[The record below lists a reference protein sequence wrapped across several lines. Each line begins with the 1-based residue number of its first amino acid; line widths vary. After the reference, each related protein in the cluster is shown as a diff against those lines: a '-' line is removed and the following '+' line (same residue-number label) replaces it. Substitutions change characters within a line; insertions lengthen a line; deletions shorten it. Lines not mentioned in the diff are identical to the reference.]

1 MSELSRLTQGYFSH
15 FHPSCLILDEG
26 HFYGFHLNHAMRT
39 SFAESLDA
47 CLVVLICALGA
58 VASRFLDSLDWPG
71 ENDENAGLSFF
82 NVAQEML
89 LHVEGP
95 DWASVQLFFSSKL
108 RVYDAWR
115 FIHRACSKISWK
127 HTKPSFFGLHIF
139 RRDISQTKG
148 VSSQLLAEFDFPPS
162 GLGKL
167 AGSVALP
174 LVPDA
179 GTDPHHAKYQ
189 FFFLALISMRK
200 LLNRVLYHVY
210 KQDQRYDEAPH
221 PTSSPS
227 DERFST
233 VFSANERII
242 EELDRQLEEWRNCL
256 PAGLNFSSYSP
267 SQEPPPLT
275 EPREPRS
282 IDDRLR
288 GHLLA
293 RYYVAK
299 SILHRPFLYR
309 VLHFEHNATLI
320 TDNDRLGATV
330 AIHSAFLSTLH
341 SGLFHEP
348 LPLLL
353 HPINS
358 WRSMFALELQVAF
371 CRHQD
376 PHHFALPK
384 NYESIRQIREQLS
397 SSSAHSCP
405 TLNRDEEILRL
416 LE

>member
-1 MSELSRLTQGYFSH
+1 MTLYLNSVKLNLSRQDQLEAHQ
-15 FHPSCLILDEG
+15 
-26 HFYGFHLNHAMRT
+26 A
-39 SFAESLDA
+39 
-47 CLVVLICALGA
+47 
-58 VASRFLDSLDWPG
+58 
-71 ENDENAGLSFF
+71 
-82 NVAQEML
+82 
-89 LHVEGP
+89 
-95 DWASVQLFFSSKL
+95 QLFWIAYL
-108 RVYDAWR
+108 
-115 FIHRACSKISWK
+115 
-127 HTKPSFFGLHIF
+127 
-139 RRDISQTKG
+139 QE
-148 VSSQLLAEFDFPPS
+148 SQLLAEFDFPPS

-210 KQDQRYDEAPH
+210 KQGIIHKRYDEAPR
-221 PTSSPS
+221 PASSPNE
-227 DERFST
+227 ERFNA

-275 EPREPRS
+275 EPHEPRS

-309 VLHFEHNATLI
+309 VLHFEHNASLI
-320 TDNDRLGATV
+320 TDNDRLVGYSTSHYHYFY
-330 AIHSAFLSTLH
+330 IQSTLGGGKM
-341 SGLFHEP
+341 SWVL
-348 LPLLL
+348 
-353 HPINS
+353 INS
-358 WRSMFALELQVAF
+358 GHNSLTCETACL
-371 CRHQD
+371 H
-376 PHHFALPK
+376 
-384 NYESIRQIREQLS
+384 LS
-397 SSSAHSCP
+397 YKSPSAGIK
-405 TLNRDEEILRL
+405 TLIILRCRRIMRVFAKFVNNCHLVQLILVL
-416 LE
+416 L

>member
-1 MSELSRLTQGYFSH
+1 
-15 FHPSCLILDEG
+15 
-26 HFYGFHLNHAMRT
+26 MRT
-39 SFAESLDA
+39 SFAESVDT
-47 CLVVLICALGA
+47 CLVVLVCALGA
-58 VASRFLDSLDWPG
+58 VASRFLEGNQWPG
-71 ENDENAGLSFF
+71 ESDENAGLSFF
-82 NVAQEML
+82 DVAQEML

-115 FIHRACSKISWK
+115 FIHRACSTILILVPLQDQLEAHQAQLFWIAY
-127 HTKPSFFGLHIF
+127 L
-139 RRDISQTKG
+139 QE
-148 VSSQLLAEFDFPPS
+148 SQLLAEFDFPPS

-210 KQDQRYDEAPH
+210 KQDPRYDEAPR
-221 PTSSPS
+221 PTSSPGE
-227 DERFST
+227 ERFNA
-233 VFSANERII
+233 VFSANKRII

-256 PAGLNFSSYSP
+256 PAGLNFPSYSP
-267 SQEPPPLT
+267 LQEPPPLT
-275 EPREPRS
+275 EPHEPRS

-309 VLHFEHNATLI
+309 VLHSEHNATMI
-320 TDNDRLGATV
+320 TENDRLGATV

-358 WRSMFALELQVAF
+358 WRSMFALDLQVAF

-384 NYESIRQIREQLS
+384 HYESIGQIRRQLS

-405 TLNRDEEILRL
+405 TLNRDEEILLL